1 MARYIIVG
9 GVAGGMSA
17 AARLRRV
24 AENAE
29 IIVVEKGSY
38 VSYANCGL
46 PYYIGDTIKQR
57 DDLFVQTPESIAR
70 RFNVDVRINS
80 EAVRINSA
88 KKSLEIKNLA
98 TGEIYTERY
107 GKLILS
113 PGAEAVMPAISGIAS
128 DKIFTLRTIPDT
140 DRIKA
145 YVDSVRPKRALIVG
159 AGYIGVEMAEN
170 LQRRGIAITMVE
182 AANQVI
188 PSFDYEMAALIHQYL
203 KTRNIELYL
212 NETASAFEENGPG
225 IKTCLKSGQEIE
237 TDMVVLSI
245 GVKPDIAIAKEAGL
259 ATGEKGGIVVN
270 EYLQTSDPNIYALG
284 DAIEI
289 INAVTGKKAVIP
301 LAGPANKQGR
311 IAADNAVFGNR
322 VKYNGTFGT
331 AIAKIFD
338 MDVAVTGANEKLL
351 KSEKIPCQS
360 VIIHPLSHAG
370 YYPNP
375 QPMTVKILFSPGN
388 GRILGAQCV
397 GYEGIDKRIDMFA
410 QAMHFKGTVYDLAE
424 IEHAYAPPYSSAK
437 DVVNFAGFAAENILM
452 GKSKPVHWD
461 EIDKRD
467 AEKTYLVDVR
477 TPEEFHSGTITG
489 AVNIPVDTL
498 RGQLS
503 ALPKDKEIIVFC
515 RVGLRGYIAE
525 RILSQNG
532 WKAVRNLSGGYIT
545 YAAATAKQDNFH
557 AFGERYDTGLHSA
570 KKEVRKDKV

>member
-24 AENAE
+24 AEKSE

-57 DDLFVQTPESIAR
+57 DDLFVQAPESIAR

-98 TGEIYTERY
+98 TGEIYAERY
-107 GKLILS
+107 DKLILS
-113 PGAEAVMPAISGIAS
+113 PGAEAVKPAISGIAS

-212 NETASAFEENGPG
+212 NETASAFEENGPD
-225 IKTCLKSGQEIE
+225 IKTRLKSGQEIE

-259 ATGEKGGIVVN
+259 AIGEKGGIVVN
-270 EYLQTSDPNIYALG
+270 EYLQTSDPDIYALG

-311 IAADNAVFGNR
+311 IAADNVVFGNL

-452 GKSKPVHWD
+452 GKSKPVYWD

-545 YAAATAKQDNFH
+545 YAAATAKQENLH

-570 KKEVRKDKV
+570 KKGVRKDKV